1 MTSRAALRSSST
13 CLKRSVAVNTF
24 QLLSASALLMSALN
38 HIPDSSLTAPSLPF
52 LPIDILANTQPS
64 DCTPK
69 AVSHRL
75 TNIRKGG
82 TTPANASPTRAASTP
97 KTPRSKA
104 KPVPRKKKTVSEDA
118 DSDGP
123 QGLMDDDEVL
133 SPSAARGKR
142 TLNGKRKPTYDET
155 SDKEDEEGEVE
166 DDYVP
171 MAKRVKEEPVDEEDV
186 VVEKLVEEEV

>member
-1 MTSRAALRSSST
+1 MVNWTADKDQIILKGIFKFHDIKSSAPL
-13 CLKRSVAVNTF
+13 LKY
-24 QLLSASALLMSALN
+24 LSEE
-38 HIPDSSLTAPSLPF
+38 IGG
-52 LPIDILANTQPS
+52 

-82 TTPANASPTRAASTP
+82 TTHAVASPTPAALTP

-104 KPVPRKKKTVSEDA
+104 KPVPRKKKAVSEEV

-166 DDYVP
+166 DEYVP

-186 VVEKLVEEEV
+186 VVEELVEEEV

>member
-1 MTSRAALRSSST
+1 MVNWTADKDQIILKGIFKFHDIKSSAPL
-13 CLKRSVAVNTF
+13 LKY
-24 QLLSASALLMSALN
+24 LSEE
-38 HIPDSSLTAPSLPF
+38 IGG
-52 LPIDILANTQPS
+52 

-82 TTPANASPTRAASTP
+82 TTSANAGTVASPRPAASKP

-104 KPVPRKKKTVSEDA
+104 KPVPRKEKAVSEDA

-123 QGLMDDDEVL
+123 QGLMDDDEIL
-133 SPSAARGKR
+133 SPTASRGKR

-155 SDKEDEEGEVE
+155 SDKEEEEEVEVE
-166 DDYVP
+166 DEYVP
-171 MAKRVKEEPVDEEDV
+171 MAKRVKEEPVDEEGV
-186 VVEKLVEEEV
+186 VVEELAEEEV

>member
-1 MTSRAALRSSST
+1 
-13 CLKRSVAVNTF
+13 
-24 QLLSASALLMSALN
+24 MS
-38 HIPDSSLTAPSLPF
+38 P
-52 LPIDILANTQPS
+52 ANTHLP

-82 TTPANASPTRAASTP
+82 TTHAVASPTPAASTP

-104 KPVPRKKKTVSEDA
+104 KPVPRKKKAVSEEV

-133 SPSAARGKR
+133 SPTVARGKR
-142 TLNGKRKPTYDET
+142 GRNGGQKVKYDE
-155 SDKEDEEGEVE
+155 SSEKEEEDLEVE
-166 DDYVP
+166 DEYVP
-171 MAKRVKEEPVDEEDV
+171 MAKRVKEEPVDDEGV
-186 VVEKLVEEEV
+186 VVEELVEEEV

>member
-1 MTSRAALRSSST
+1 MST
-13 CLKRSVAVNTF
+13 
-24 QLLSASALLMSALN
+24 LN
-38 HIPDSSLTAPSLPF
+38 HITNPSFTTSSLPF
-52 LPIDILANTQPS
+52 LSTTTRANKTP

-82 TTPANASPTRAASTP
+82 TTNANGGAVASPTRTASTF

-104 KPVPRKKKTVSEDA
+104 KPVPRKKKAVSEDA

-123 QGLMDDDEVL
+123 QGLMDNDEVL

-155 SDKEDEEGEVE
+155 SDKEDEEAEVE
-166 DDYVP
+166 DEYVP
-171 MAKRVKEEPVDEEDV
+171 MAKRVKEEPVDEEGV
-186 VVEKLVEEEV
+186 VAEELIEEEV

>member
-1 MTSRAALRSSST
+1 MVST
-13 CLKRSVAVNTF
+13 LPLFSTVETPCP
-24 QLLSASALLMSALN
+24 QLSTAPTLDTALLHPPPHLKFQADTL
-38 HIPDSSLTAPSLPF
+38 
-52 LPIDILANTQPS
+52 S

-75 TNIRKGG
+75 SNIRKGG
-82 TTPANASPTRAASTP
+82 TTNANGGAVASPTRTASTP

-104 KPVPRKKKTVSEDA
+104 KPVPRKKKNVSEEA

-166 DDYVP
+166 DEYVP
-171 MAKRVKEEPVDEEDV
+171 MAKRVKEEPVEDEGIIVEELVDEEV
-186 VVEKLVEEEV
+186 

>member
-1 MTSRAALRSSST
+1 MVNWTADKDQIILKGIFKFHDIKSSAPL
-13 CLKRSVAVNTF
+13 LKY
-24 QLLSASALLMSALN
+24 LSEE
-38 HIPDSSLTAPSLPF
+38 IGG
-52 LPIDILANTQPS
+52 

-82 TTPANASPTRAASTP
+82 TAHAVASPTRTASTP

-104 KPVPRKKKTVSEDA
+104 KPVPRKKKAVSEDA

-133 SPSAARGKR
+133 SPTAAHGKR

-155 SDKEDEEGEVE
+155 SDKEDEEVEVE
-166 DDYVP
+166 DMYVP
-171 MAKRVKEEPVDEEDV
+171 MAKRVKEEPVDEEEGV
-186 VVEKLVEEEV
+186 VVEELVEEEV

>member
-1 MTSRAALRSSST
+1 MVSTLPLFSTVETPHPQLSTSPTLDTAFLHLPPH
-13 CLKRSVAVNTF
+13 LKF
-24 QLLSASALLMSALN
+24 QA
-38 HIPDSSLTAPSLPF
+38 
-52 LPIDILANTQPS
+52 DILS

-75 TNIRKGG
+75 SNIRKGG
-82 TTPANASPTRAASTP
+82 TTNANGGAVASPTRTASTP

-104 KPVPRKKKTVSEDA
+104 KPVPRKKKAVSEEV

-123 QGLMDDDEVL
+123 QGLMDYDEVL

-155 SDKEDEEGEVE
+155 SDKEDGDVE
-166 DDYVP
+166 AEDVYVP
-171 MAKRVKEEPVDEEDV
+171 MAKRVKEEPVDEEAI
-186 VVEKLVEEEV
+186 VVEELVEEEV